1 MNNSKRVKN
10 SAVGLLV
17 AVLAILAFVRGDIQ
31 IWLLAGAFAVWA
43 LWIIIPMAVY
53 AGKRRQRIQ
62 RRKAPVAAA
71 PKREVYDYEAE
82 PAEGVLLHHVSHRIT
97 SYLRSAYPGMTWDW
111 CEKDPERIIRN
122 GGAAKIQL
130 YGVPDFNYASVV
142 FDTKANINCD
152 MMKIVPLSELQQGAE
167 AKPAA
172 EKKAEAADP
181 QVWYEL
187 QGRMVLENLITDL
200 NSRGHNSLIIKEN
213 GDICI
218 RQADNEVVK
227 QSLKNFPGRNSWQRL
242 VKVFERESIAAS
254 VTETGIVLSW

>member
-1 MNNSKRVKN
+1 MNGKQRITS

-31 IWLLAGAFAVWA
+31 IWLLAGAFVVWA
-43 LWIIIPMAVY
+43 LWVIIPMAIY
-53 AGKRRQRIQ
+53 SHKRKQLRQ
-62 RRKAPVAAA
+62 RRKAPAPAA
-71 PKREVYDYEAE
+71 PKREIYNYEAE
-82 PAEGVLLHHVSHRIT
+82 PVEGVLLHHVSHRIT
-97 SYLRSAYPGMTWDW
+97 AYLRSAYPGMTWDW

-122 GGAAKIQL
+122 GDAARIQL
-130 YGVPDFNYASVV
+130 YGVPEFNYANVV

-152 MMKIVPLSELQQGAE
+152 MMKIVPLKELQSTPD
-167 AKPAA
+167 AKPVA
-172 EKKAEAADP
+172 EKKEELADP

-200 NSRGHNSLIIKEN
+200 NSRGHNSLTIKDN

-218 RQADNEVVK
+218 KQADNEVVK
-227 QSLKNFPGRNSWQRL
+227 QSFKNFPGRNSWQGL
-242 VKVFERESIAAS
+242 VKVFERESIAAT